1 MSNLSPPLAA
11 FASPRGRRRSPARKI
26 AARTLPGAAILALV
40 ALVGAQMT
48 RTGGGEA
55 GVYGALSPWREAAQ
69 GPQTAQAPA
78 ADAAMRTAQAD
89 DGSAVYG
96 GLFDPRPA
104 VAAMGPLSSLFTM
117 QAELEPQDG
126 ADAANATVAIR
137 EPDAADAQTPFA
149 APGALALNE
158 DAPLPAPRPRDLDVS
173 AAPAAPRIVP
183 QIPDR
188 RLAREQRAAPASTAQ
203 ASVAPNGGSIF
214 DKLFSGLKS
223 LGQQPG
229 KPTGPVLAYAPADGG
244 VVSDAPR
251 LSPRIG
257 PAVAPRAEGGT
268 AIYDISARTVYMPDG
283 TRLEAHSGLGPHMDD
298 PRYVHLP
305 MRGPTPPN
313 VYDLTLRE
321 ELFHGVQAL
330 RLTPI
335 GNSPTYGRNGFLTHT
350 YMLGPTGASNGCVSF
365 RDYGAFLRAFQSG
378 RVKRLVV
385 VARM

>member
-69 GPQTAQAPA
+69 GPQTA
-78 ADAAMRTAQAD
+78 ADAMSRTAQAD

-126 ADAANATVAIR
+126 ADAAANATVAIR
-137 EPDAADAQTPFA
+137 EPDAADARTPFA

-158 DAPLPAPRPRDLDVS
+158 DAPLPAPRPRDLDVP
-173 AAPAAPRIVP
+173 AAPTPRIVP

-203 ASVAPNGGSIF
+203 ANGGSNGGSIF

-251 LSPRIG
+251 LSPRVG
-257 PAVAPRAEGGT
+257 PTVAPRAEGGT

-283 TRLEAHSGLGPHMDD
+283 TRLEAHSGLGEHMDN
-298 PRYVHLP
+298 PNSVHIP
-305 MRGPTPPN
+305 MRGATPPN
-313 VYDLTLRE
+313 VYELTMRE
-321 ELFHGVQAL
+321 ALFHGVQAL
-330 RLTPI
+330 RMTPI
-335 GNSPTYGRNGFLTHT
+335 GASPQYGRNGFLTHT
-350 YMLGPTGASNGCVSF
+350 YMLGPNGASNGCVSF
-365 RDYGAFLRAFQSG
+365 RNYAAFLRAFQTG
-378 RVKRLVV
+378 QVRRLVV